1 MDSRGRAIYTA
12 AVRPQRHMGI
22 IDSFRLDGK
31 VSIITGCS
39 SGLGPTLASGLAEA
53 GSDLVVCARR
63 GSMLKSNAER
73 IAKETRRRVVP
84 VVADVSRES
93 DVSRLVGEA
102 VKEFGRLDVLVNN
115 AGVSFLRPAEE
126 MTGEEWL
133 SVNRVN
139 LDGVFYCSRDAAQ
152 VMKKDKRGGS
162 IINIASSYGFSADI
176 LFPIVAYH
184 ASKAAVIN
192 MTRALAVEWAK
203 FGIRVNGIAPGWVR
217 TEMTEITLAD
227 KKKRDY
233 IIQHTPMGRVGEASE
248 LNGALLLLASDAG
261 RFVTGTTLSVD
272 GGWTAV

>member
-1 MDSRGRAIYTA
+1 
-12 AVRPQRHMGI
+12 MGI

-31 VSIITGCS
+31 VSVVTGCS
-39 SGLGPTLASGLAEA
+39 SGIGPTLASGLAEA
-53 GSDLVVCARR
+53 GSDLVICARR
-63 GSMLKSNAER
+63 GEKLKVKAEE
-73 IAKETRRRVVP
+73 IAEKTGKRVVP
-84 VVADVSRES
+84 VVADVSREE
-93 DVSRLVGEA
+93 DVSRLMARA

-139 LDGVFYCSRDAAQ
+139 LDGVFYCSRDAAR
-152 VMKKDKRGGS
+152 VMKKGNGGS

-192 MTRALAVEWAK
+192 MTRALAVEWAR

-217 TEMTEITLAD
+217 TEMTEITLSD
-227 KKKRDY
+227 EKKRNY
-233 IIQHTPMGRVGEASE
+233 IIQHTPMGRVGEADE

>member
-1 MDSRGRAIYTA
+1 MS
-12 AVRPQRHMGI
+12 I

-31 VSIITGCS
+31 VSVVTGCS
-39 SGLGPTLASGLAEA
+39 SGIGPTLASGLAEA

-63 GSMLKSNAER
+63 GEMLKARAEE
-73 IAKETRRRVVP
+73 IAAKTGRRVIP
-84 VVADVSRES
+84 VVADVSREE
-93 DVSRLVGEA
+93 DVSRLMGET

-152 VMKKDKRGGS
+152 VMKKRNGGS

-203 FGIRVNGIAPGWVR
+203 FRIRVNGIAPGWVR
-217 TEMTEITLAD
+217 TEMTEITLGD
-227 KKKRDY
+227 EKKRNY
-233 IIQHTPMGRVGEASE
+233 IIQHTPMGRVGEADE

-261 RFVTGTTLSVD
+261 RFLTGTTISVD

>member
-1 MDSRGRAIYTA
+1 
-12 AVRPQRHMGI
+12 MGI

-31 VSIITGCS
+31 VSVVTGCS
-39 SGLGPTLASGLAEA
+39 SGIGPTLASGLAEA
-53 GSDLVVCARR
+53 GSDLVICARR
-63 GSMLKSNAER
+63 GEKLKVKAEE
-73 IAKETRRRVVP
+73 IAEKTGKRVVP
-84 VVADVSRES
+84 VVADVSREE
-93 DVSRLVGEA
+93 DVSRLMARA

-133 SVNRVN
+133 SVNKVN
-139 LDGVFYCSRDAAQ
+139 LDGVFYCSRDAAR
-152 VMKKDKRGGS
+152 VMKKGNGGS

-192 MTRALAVEWAK
+192 MTRALAVEWAR

-217 TEMTEITLAD
+217 TEMTEITLSD
-227 KKKRDY
+227 EKKRNY
-233 IIQHTPMGRVGEASE
+233 IIQHTPMGRVGEADE

>member
-1 MDSRGRAIYTA
+1 
-12 AVRPQRHMGI
+12 MGI

-31 VSIITGCS
+31 VSIVTGCS

-53 GSDLVVCARR
+53 GSDLVVCSRR
-63 GSMLKSNAER
+63 ADLLKANAEE
-73 IAKETRRRVVP
+73 IAERTGRRVVP
-84 VVADVSRES
+84 IVADVSREA

-102 VKEFGRLDVLVNN
+102 EKEFGRLDVLVNN
-115 AGVSFLRPAEE
+115 AGVSFLKPAEE
-126 MTGEEWL
+126 MTGEQWL

-152 VMKKDKRGGS
+152 VMKKGKGGS

-217 TEMTEITLAD
+217 TEMTEITLSD

-233 IIQHTPMGRVGEASE
+233 IIQHTPLGRVGEANE

-272 GGWTAV
+272 GGWTAI

>member
-1 MDSRGRAIYTA
+1 MD
-12 AVRPQRHMGI
+12 I

-31 VSIITGCS
+31 ISIVTGCS
-39 SGLGPTLASGLAEA
+39 SGLGPTLAAGLAEA

-63 GSMLKSNAER
+63 GKLLKANAEA
-73 IAKETRRRVVP
+73 IAKKTGKRVVP
-84 VVADVSRES
+84 VVADVSREA
-93 DVSRLVGEA
+93 DVQRLVGEA
-102 VKEFGRLDVLVNN
+102 VKQFGRLDVLVNN
-115 AGVSFLRPAEE
+115 AGVSLLRPAEE
-126 MTGEEWL
+126 MTGEEWH

-139 LDGVFYCSRDAAQ
+139 LDGVFYCSRDAAR
-152 VMKKDKRGGS
+152 VMKKNGGS

-176 LFPIVAYH
+176 LFPVVAYH

-217 TEMTEITLAD
+217 TEMTEITLRD

-233 IIQHTPMGRVGEASE
+233 IIQHTPMGRVGEADE
-248 LNGALLLLASDAG
+248 LNGALILLASDAG
-261 RFVTGTTLSVD
+261 RFVTGTTISVD

>member
-1 MDSRGRAIYTA
+1 
-12 AVRPQRHMGI
+12 MGI

-31 VSIITGCS
+31 VSIVTGCS

-53 GSDLVVCARR
+53 GSDLVICARR
-63 GSMLKSNAER
+63 AGMLKANAEA
-73 IAKETRRRVVP
+73 IAKKTGRKVLP

-102 VKEFGRLDVLVNN
+102 WKKFGRLDVLVNN
-115 AGVSFLRPAEE
+115 AGVSLLRPAEE

-139 LDGVFYCSRDAAQ
+139 LDGVFYCSRDAAR
-152 VMKKDKRGGS
+152 VMKKGKGGS

-192 MTRALAVEWAK
+192 MTRALAVEWAR

-217 TEMTEITLAD
+217 TEMTEITLSD

-233 IIQHTPMGRVGEASE
+233 IIQHTPIGRVGEAEE

-261 RFVTGTTLSVD
+261 RFITGTTLSVD

>member
-1 MDSRGRAIYTA
+1 
-12 AVRPQRHMGI
+12 MGI

-31 VSIITGCS
+31 VSVVTGCS
-39 SGLGPTLASGLAEA
+39 SGIGPTLASGLAEA
-53 GSDLVVCARR
+53 GSDLVICARR
-63 GSMLKSNAER
+63 GEMLKVRAEE
-73 IAKETRRRVVP
+73 IAGKTGRRVIP
-84 VVADVSRES
+84 VVADVSREE
-93 DVSRLVGEA
+93 DVKRLMGET

-133 SVNRVN
+133 SVNKVN

-152 VMKKDKRGGS
+152 VMKKGKGGS

-192 MTRALAVEWAK
+192 MTRALAVEWAR

-217 TEMTEITLAD
+217 TEMTEITLGD
-227 KKKRDY
+227 EKKRNY
-233 IIQHTPMGRVGEASE
+233 IIQHTPMGRVGEADE
-248 LNGALLLLASDAG
+248 INGALLLLASDAG
-261 RFVTGTTLSVD
+261 SFVTGTTLSVD

>member
-1 MDSRGRAIYTA
+1 
-12 AVRPQRHMGI
+12 MGI
-22 IDSFRLDGK
+22 VDSFRLDGK
-31 VSIITGCS
+31 VSVVTGCS
-39 SGLGPTLASGLAEA
+39 SGIGPTLASGLGEA

-63 GSMLKSNAER
+63 GKKLREN
-73 IAKETRRRVVP
+73 AKEIARKTGREVVP
-84 VVADVSRES
+84 IVADVSREE
-93 DVSRLVGEA
+93 DTKRLMKEA
-102 VKEFGRLDVLVNN
+102 IDRFGRLDVLVNN

-126 MTGEEWL
+126 MTGEEWA
-133 SVNRVN
+133 SVNKVN

-152 VMKKDKRGGS
+152 VMKNRGGGS

-176 LFPIVAYH
+176 LFPVVAYH

-217 TEMTEITLAD
+217 TEMTEITLSD

-233 IIQHTPMGRVGEASE
+233 IIQHTPMARVGEADE
-248 LNGALLLLASDAG
+248 LNGTLLLLASDAG
-261 RFVTGTTLSVD
+261 RFVTGTTISVD

>member
-1 MDSRGRAIYTA
+1 
-12 AVRPQRHMGI
+12 MGI

-31 VSIITGCS
+31 VSIVTGCS

-63 GSMLKSNAER
+63 ANLLKINAEKISER
-73 IAKETRRRVVP
+73 TGRRVVP
-84 VVADVSRES
+84 VVADVSREA
-93 DVSRLVGEA
+93 DVSRLVGKAE
-102 VKEFGRLDVLVNN
+102 KEFGKLDVLVNN
-115 AGVSFLRPAEE
+115 AGVSFLKPAEE
-126 MTGEEWL
+126 MTGEQWL

-152 VMKKDKRGGS
+152 VMKKGKGGS

-192 MTRALAVEWAK
+192 MTRALAVEWAR

-217 TEMTEITLAD
+217 TEMTEITLSD

-261 RFVTGTTLSVD
+261 RFITGTTLSVD
-272 GGWTAV
+272 GGWTAI

>member
-1 MDSRGRAIYTA
+1 
-12 AVRPQRHMGI
+12 MGI
-22 IDSFRLDGK
+22 IDSFRLDSK
-31 VSIITGCS
+31 ISVVTGCS
-39 SGLGPTLASGLAEA
+39 SGLGPTLALGLAEA
-53 GSDLVVCARR
+53 GSDLVICARR
-63 GSMLKSNAER
+63 GEMLKTKAEE
-73 IAKETRRRVVP
+73 IAGKTGRRVVP
-84 VVADVSRES
+84 VVADVSREE
-93 DVSRLVGEA
+93 DVSRLMAAA

-133 SVNRVN
+133 SVNKVN

-152 VMKKDKRGGS
+152 VMKKNGGGS

-203 FGIRVNGIAPGWVR
+203 YGIRVNGIAPGWVR

-227 KKKRDY
+227 EKKRNY
-233 IIQHTPMGRVGEASE
+233 IIQHTPMGRVGEADE

-261 RFVTGTTLSVD
+261 RFVTGTTLSID

>member
-1 MDSRGRAIYTA
+1 
-12 AVRPQRHMGI
+12 MGI

-31 VSIITGCS
+31 VSVVTGCS
-39 SGLGPTLASGLAEA
+39 SGIGPTLASGLAEA
-53 GSDLVVCARR
+53 GSDLIICARR
-63 GSMLKSNAER
+63 GEKLKVKAEE
-73 IAKETRRRVVP
+73 IAEKTGKRVVP
-84 VVADVSRES
+84 VVADVSREE
-93 DVSRLVGEA
+93 DVSRLMARA

-139 LDGVFYCSRDAAQ
+139 LDGVFYCSRDAAR
-152 VMKKDKRGGS
+152 VMKKGNGGS

-192 MTRALAVEWAK
+192 MTRALAVEWAR

-217 TEMTEITLAD
+217 TEMTEITLSD
-227 KKKRDY
+227 EKKRNY
-233 IIQHTPMGRVGEASE
+233 IIQHTPMGRVGEADE